1 MEEVTFGLILEEAVK
16 QERAREQLERRF
28 HKDMKFTE
36 QTKENSKECRDS
48 KYKEQPLPLRLRKE
62 LKEKNKFGRQG

>member
-1 MEEVTFGLILEEAVK
+1 MRAQRGNFSSLSDNTKKDNMEEVTFGLILEKTVK

-48 KYKEQPLPLRLRKE
+48 KYKE
-62 LKEKNKFGRQG
+62 

>member
-1 MEEVTFGLILEEAVK
+1 MRAQRGNFSSLSDNTKKDNMEEVTFGLILEKTVK

-48 KYKEQPLPLRLRKE
+48 KYKK
-62 LKEKNKFGRQG
+62 

>member
-1 MEEVTFGLILEEAVK
+1 MRAQRGNFSSLSDNTKKGNMEEVTFGLILEEAVK

-48 KYKEQPLPLRLRKE
+48 KYKE
-62 LKEKNKFGRQG
+62 